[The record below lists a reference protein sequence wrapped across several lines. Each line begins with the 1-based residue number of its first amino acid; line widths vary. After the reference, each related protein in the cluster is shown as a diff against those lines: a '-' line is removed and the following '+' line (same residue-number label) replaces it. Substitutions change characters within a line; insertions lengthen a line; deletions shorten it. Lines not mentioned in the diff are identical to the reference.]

1 MIRVEK
7 TLFSLILILLF
18 TQLAQGQVTVRPR
31 LVWEVNKVNL
41 GTIFEEQG
49 PQMAQFNFTHT
60 QDSLFHIE
68 KIWTDCGCTTAEY
81 TKDTLSVGDQGIVK
95 VIYDPTTSAGYF
107 SRMIIVQG
115 NLMGS
120 LDTLYIEGTAIPKS
134 SNPQLIYPEQRANL
148 GFRLSKINMGEV
160 FTNEPKI
167 KEVEVYNFGDK
178 SFYKDSLS
186 YAGPDYI
193 RVIQLTDSIQPN
205 DRGLLQFEY
214 SGEKKNDLGF
224 FEDQVQLFWKD
235 STLIRIPVMANVFE
249 YYAPF
254 SKENLNLVPQL
265 YIASKEI
272 NLKTISSDSPQIEMV
287 SLNNRGREVLEIHKV
302 QGNCECL
309 TLEIPQTS
317 INPGET
323 LQLKIIFDPKGRK
336 GIDQRNIYVF
346 SNDPVNPVQQIILK
360 SRVE

>member
-1 MIRVEK
+1 MIRVVK
-7 TLFSLILILLF
+7 SLFSLIVVLSI
-18 TQLAQGQVTVRPR
+18 TQFAQAQEPVTPR
-31 LVWEVNKVNL
+31 LIWEVNKVDL

-49 PQMAQFNFTHT
+49 PQVAQFNFTHT

-81 TKDTLSVGDQGIVK
+81 TEDTLSVGGQGLVK
-95 VIYDPTTSAGYF
+95 VIYDPSTSAGYF

-115 NLMGS
+115 NLIGS
-120 LDTLYIEGTAIPKS
+120 QDTLYIEGTAIPKS
-134 SNPQLIYPEQRANL
+134 SDPASTYSERRGQL
-148 GFRLSKINMGEV
+148 GFRLSKVNMGDV

-167 KEVEVYNFGDK
+167 KQVEVYNFGDQP
-178 SFYKDSLS
+178 FFKDSLS

-193 RVIQLTDSIQPN
+193 NVRQLTDSILPN

-224 FEDQVQLFWKD
+224 YEDQIQLFWKD
-235 STLIRIPVMANVFE
+235 STLIRIPVLANVFE

-254 SKENLNLVPQL
+254 SKENLNIVPQL
-265 YIASKEI
+265 FIEQKEI
-272 NLKTISSDSPQIEMV
+272 NLKTISANSPQVEMV
-287 SLNNRGREVLEIHKV
+287 SLNNRGRQVLEIHKV

-309 TLEIPQTS
+309 RLEIPQTTL
-317 INPGET
+317 NPGET
-323 LQLKIIFDPKGRK
+323 IQLKVVFDPKGRK